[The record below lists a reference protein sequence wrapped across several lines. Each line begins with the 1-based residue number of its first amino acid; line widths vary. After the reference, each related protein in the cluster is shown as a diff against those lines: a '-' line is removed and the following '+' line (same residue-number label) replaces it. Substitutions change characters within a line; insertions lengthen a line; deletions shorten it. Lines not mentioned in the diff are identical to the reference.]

1 MRSKAEL
8 PMKAPPLTSGDR
20 LAFVDHMK
28 AIGIIAIVIGHAPG
42 ISVDFEI
49 ILYGFH
55 VPLFFFITGMLL
67 SDRKLDQKATSFIF
81 GQAREILIPYVV
93 FFLIAYAYWLATR
106 HIGNSAE
113 RFASMAWT
121 EPIRGLFIGT
131 GSSLFV
137 NVVLWFFP
145 ALFSARLLYY
155 VVRNILGNVL
165 ALVALTLLAFG
176 HYSLMEN
183 APYRLWFGVDCAI
196 YGVVFLAAGRLC
208 RSGLSRIHDTDGKML
223 LAFVAL
229 VISILYL
236 VIALSNGKA
245 DLNNVY
251 VGNFFLY
258 FTAAFLGCAV
268 VFSLSCL
275 IPSNACSRWLSVHTL
290 YIFPLHGLF
299 FRVTTGV
306 LQVFFGIPSPYDTGG
321 MMWAVIYSIIGIGLV
336 VPAAWVLNK
345 LPFYPYAIARQGV
358 LHET

>member
-1 MRSKAEL
+1 MLSRAEAPVAVL
-8 PMKAPPLTSGDR
+8 PIPSGDR

-42 ISVDFEI
+42 ISVDFET

-67 SDRKLDQKATSFIF
+67 SDRKLGLKATPFIF

-106 HIGNSAE
+106 NIGNSAE

-145 ALFSARLLYY
+145 ALFSAKLLYY
-155 VVRNILGNVL
+155 FVRKILGKVL

-176 HYSLMEN
+176 HYWLTQD
-183 APYRLWFGVDCAI
+183 APFRLWFGVDCAI
-196 YGVVFLAAGRLC
+196 YGVVFIAVGRLC
-208 RSGLSRIHDTDGKML
+208 RSGLSRIHDTGRKTP
-223 LAFVAL
+223 LALAAL
-229 VISILYL
+229 AISTLYL

-245 DLNNVY
+245 DLNNAY
-251 VGNFFLY
+251 VGNFMLY
-258 FTAAFLGCAV
+258 FTAAFMGCAA
-268 VFSLSCL
+268 VFGFSCL
-275 IPSNACSRWLSVHTL
+275 IRPNACSQWLSVHTL

-299 FRVTTGV
+299 FRITTGV
-306 LQVFFGIPSPYDTGG
+306 LQVFFGIPSPYDNGG
-321 MMWAVIYSIIGIGLV
+321 VMWTVIYTIIGIGLV

-345 LPFYPYAIARQGV
+345 LPFYPYAKTRQEV
-358 LHET
+358 LHEA